1 MLQSDCNRLHNKKQH
16 FIKSFDTKQNRSSH
30 ICTII
35 LKYHENTRV
44 SNVKSKPIFIKKYT
58 KYNISIF
65 CPLFKIQS

>member
-35 LKYHENTRV
+35 LKCHENTSI
-44 SNVKSKPIFIKKYT
+44 SNVKSEPRFI
-58 KYNISIF
+58 
-65 CPLFKIQS
+65 